1 LPSFAAFL
9 EALGWAGTAVFAMA
23 GALTASRKQLDPIG
37 FVLIACVTAFGGGTI
52 RDLVLDR
59 TVFWLNEPGLV
70 LMASAVALI
79 VFFTAHWVERRFA
92 LLLWADA
99 VGMAL
104 FAVVGAEAAYS
115 HTGNAWIAIL
125 MGTITATFGGLLRDM
140 ICAELPL
147 LLRKE
152 IYATAAALGAAT
164 YVGLTELGLPNTV
177 AVCAGMA
184 LAFAI
189 RAAALQRGWSLPA
202 YIARTGR

>member
-1 LPSFAAFL
+1 MLSLSAL
-9 EALGWAGTAVFAMA
+9 LGALGWAGTAVFAMA

-59 TVFWLNEPGLV
+59 TVFWLDEPALV
-70 LMASAVALI
+70 LMASAVALV
-79 VFFTAHWVERRFA
+79 VFFTAHWVERRFV

-152 IYATAAALGAAT
+152 IYATAAAAGAALFVVMT
-164 YVGLTELGLPNTV
+164 ALGLPNTV
-177 AVCAGMA
+177 AVCAGMC

-189 RAAALQRGWSLPA
+189 RAAALVRGWSLPA
-202 YIARTGR
+202 YTARTN

>member
-1 LPSFAAFL
+1 LLSLDAL
-9 EALGWAGTAVFAMA
+9 LGALGWAGTAVFAMA
-23 GALTASRKQLDPIG
+23 GALTASRKQLDPVG

-59 TVFWLNEPGLV
+59 TVFWLDEPNLV
-70 LMASAVALI
+70 LLASAVALA

-152 IYATAAALGAAT
+152 IYATAAAVGAAL
-164 YVGLTELGLPNTV
+164 YVVMTELGLPNTV

-184 LAFAI
+184 LAFGI
-189 RAAALQRGWSLPA
+189 RAAALRRGWSLPA
-202 YIARTGR
+202 YTARVG

>member
-1 LPSFAAFL
+1 MLSLDAL
-9 EALGWAGTAVFAMA
+9 LGALGWAGTAVFAMA
-23 GALTASRKQLDPIG
+23 GALTASRKQLDPVG

-59 TVFWLNEPGLV
+59 TVFWLDEPNLV
-70 LMASAVALI
+70 LMASAVALV

-152 IYATAAALGAAT
+152 IYATAAAVGAALF
-164 YVGLTELGLPNTV
+164 VVMTELGLPNTV

-184 LAFAI
+184 VAFGI
-189 RAAALQRGWSLPA
+189 RAAALRRGWSLPA
-202 YIARTGR
+202 YTARVG

>member
-1 LPSFAAFL
+1 MLSLDAL
-9 EALGWAGTAVFAMA
+9 LGALGWAGTAVFAMA
-23 GALTASRKQLDPIG
+23 GALTASRKQLDPVG

-59 TVFWLNEPGLV
+59 TVFWLDQPGLV
-70 LMASAVALI
+70 LMASAVALA

-152 IYATAAALGAAT
+152 IYATAAALGAALF
-164 YVGLTELGLPNTV
+164 VVMTELGLPNTI

-184 LAFAI
+184 LAFGI
-189 RAAALQRGWSLPA
+189 RAAALRRGWSLPA
-202 YIARTGR
+202 YTARVG